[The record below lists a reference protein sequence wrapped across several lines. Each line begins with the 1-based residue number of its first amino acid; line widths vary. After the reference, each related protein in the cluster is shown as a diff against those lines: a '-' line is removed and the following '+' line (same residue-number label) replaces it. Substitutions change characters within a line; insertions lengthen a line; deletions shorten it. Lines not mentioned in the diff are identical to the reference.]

1 MRDSDT
7 YRAILDEG
15 KAKQAKK
22 DILFLG
28 TERFGAPD
36 EAAAAKLAGIDDLER
51 LDRIFRR
58 GLKASNW
65 QDLLDTP

>member
-7 YRAILDEG
+7 YMAILDEG
-15 KAKQAKK
+15 KEEQAKK
-22 DILFLG
+22 DILFLATRKFG
-28 TERFGAPD
+28 TPD
-36 EAAAAKLAGIDDLER
+36 EATSAMLAGITDLDR

-58 GLKASNW
+58 SLDALSW